1 MSLFLKLVDISKI
14 ERISFREDI
23 NGLRAVAVLAVVF
36 YHADIELFKGGWLG
50 VDIFFVISGYLI
62 SNIIV
67 SELNEG
73 SFSFKNFYFR
83 RIRRI
88 LPALIS
94 ILLFS
99 IPFSYLLLTPKAM
112 DEYVNSLTS
121 SLFFYSNYYFMN
133 LDFYIAESTKVMPLL
148 HTWSLAIEE
157 QYYILFPL
165 LAFLIYKY
173 LKKYFIFLIAIITVA
188 SVYINT
194 LNQSV
199 DKFYRLEYRIWE
211 LLLGVLVMV
220 LSNNIKIKHL
230 EKVGLPLM
238 LFPLF
243 YFDKYSVSDIEPK
256 LLALLG
262 VSLIIFSNTNTTY
275 LTKVLSFKL
284 LGVVGLSSY
293 SIYLL
298 HQPIFAFFRLAYS
311 GRLIPFGYT
320 EKYLLIIL
328 SIILGYFSYIFIE
341 KRNLKDLNYK
351 FLIISI
357 SLIII
362 FSLMNLF
369 DEGFSSRYK
378 DTNSQLQKYYFEQ
391 REGVN
396 ESQCGKTFAN
406 YEYFCNISYNSG
418 NENLI
423 IIGDS
428 HLETISYELT
438 KDDKLGKYNIYISLI
453 NGCPFILSLEN
464 NQSRANCTNIKKTE
478 EFKSIVSSDDTTI
491 IFGGRFPWYFNGDS
505 FKTNFGTIDDGIKPG
520 GSELLEGLDKNI
532 RFLINNSKKL
542 ILIYPIPELGYFPL
556 EPYLYKFYDLNDEIT
571 YDISYWREYSKE
583 VNSVLDGLI
592 DTKLVRINS
601 EEIFCNSFFFNR
613 CTSSYNGIFYYYD
626 DDHLTRDGAGL
637 VVDEIFKYFDI
648 KKTNN

>member
-320 EKYLLIIL
+320 EKYLLITL